1 MCREVIQSQWT
12 GFKIVGDNIDK
23 NVRPSNQRVDHQTR
37 SYHYFHSFAVL
48 DRIDLS
54 ISSNRAPNTFNLTID
69 DFLINSHDIM
79 QLERDF
85 EVLLSRYLCN

>member
-1 MCREVIQSQWT
+1 MCREVIQSQLT

-23 NVRPSNQRVDHQTR
+23 IVRPSNQRVDHQTR

-54 ISSNRAPNTFNLTID
+54 ISSNRATDTFNVTID
-69 DFLINSHDIM
+69 DFLLNSRGIM
-79 QLERDF
+79 QLEETLKYF
-85 EVLLSRYLCN
+85 FPGT